1 MFTDKV
7 NFLQK
12 AVIFH
17 PTEPVFLILK
27 RSGKDSKRPNEWDLP
42 GGNVIFGEVHLESI
56 QREIREETALG
67 VDDLQIVQVATGF
80 DREQMLYHL
89 FMGYQCRAKTTH
101 VNLGTEHEQF
111 EWVSKDIARSLLRS
125 SYLLELIDNLEMVD

>member
-17 PTEPVFLILK
+17 PTEPVFLLLK

-42 GGNVIFGEVHLESI
+42 GGNVIFGEIHLDAI
-56 QREIREETALG
+56 RREIHEETALN
-67 VDDLQIVQVATGF
+67 VEDLQVVQVATGF
-80 DREQMLYHL
+80 DREHLLYHL
-89 FMGYQCRAKTTH
+89 FLGYKCRAKTLEIH
-101 VNLGTEHEQF
+101 LGVEHEQF
-111 EWVSKDIARSLLRS
+111 EWVSRAIAKTLLKPG
-125 SYLLELIDNLEMVD
+125 YLLALLDNLE

>member
-17 PTEPVFLILK
+17 PTEPVFLLLK
-27 RSGKDSKRPNEWDLP
+27 RSSKDSKRPNEWDMP

-67 VDDLQIVQVATGF
+67 IEDLQIVQVATGF
-80 DREQMLYHL
+80 DRDQGLYHL
-89 FMGYQCRAKTTH
+89 FMGYQCRAKTTNVH
-101 VNLGTEHEQF
+101 LGSEHEQF
-111 EWVSKDIARSLLRS
+111 EWVSKDIARTLIRS
-125 SYLLELIDNLEMVD
+125 GYLLELLDNL